1 MEDEGAYTSS
11 AMEDEKEELTDSS
24 AMEDEGDLAPLLW
37 SPAVVLKVVVLF
49 FLAGVAEIGG
59 GWLVWKA
66 VREDKPWWWA
76 VVGCVVL
83 ASYGFIPTLQP
94 IDDFGRLYAVYGG
107 VFIGMS
113 FAWGRIFDGV
123 QVDMGDAIG
132 SAIAFVGIVVVLFW
146 PRQG

>member
-1 MEDEGAYTSS
+1 MPRFAMEDEGA
-11 AMEDEKEELTDSS
+11 
-24 AMEDEGDLAPLLW
+24 LAPLLADAPPGARLW

-83 ASYGFIPTLQP
+83 ASYGFVPTLQP